1 MSADLFDLTGRVALV
16 TGSSGGLGNVFARG
30 LAAAGAAVCLNGRD
44 AGKLSRAV
52 AEMTDAG
59 LDVRGAAFDV
69 TDAAQIRPAV
79 AELEE
84 DLGPIDVLVNNAG
97 INLRGPL
104 EDIDPDVW
112 RKVIDTNLTGVLL
125 VTQPIVKGMIRRRR
139 GKIINI
145 CSLMSELGRETTGPY
160 TASKGGLRMLTRAMA
175 TEWAR
180 HGIQVNGI
188 GPGYF
193 ATEMTRSL
201 VEDEKFNAW
210 ITSRTPARRW
220 GDPAELVGP
229 AVFLASAASNFVNGQ
244 ILYVDGGILAA
255 L

>member
-125 VTQPIVKGMIRRRR
+125 VTQPIVKGMIRRRQ

-193 ATEMTRSL
+193 ATEMTRPL

>member
-125 VTQPIVKGMIRRRR
+125 VTQPIVKGMIRRRQ